1 MFSLGMNN
9 NGTGL
14 VLAATALAD
23 HPAVMLPMI
32 FYTLVQQ
39 VIAAIIDLKLFRAAD

>member
-1 MFSLGMNN
+1 MNN

-14 VLAATALAD
+14 VLAAASLAD
-23 HPAVMLPMI
+23 HPAVLLPVI

-39 VIAAIIDLKLFRAAD
+39 IIAALIDLRVFKSEH